1 MNLKPSD
8 WTFGGITPQE
18 LLDEAKKAKESA
30 YAPYSGFPVGAAVL
44 ANDGRVFRGSNVE
57 NGSYG
62 LTLCAERS
70 AVSAMIA
77 AGERHPE
84 AVAIAG
90 ASGEPCFPCGACRQV
105 LAEFNPEMTVVL
117 ENGKDSISIF
127 SLKDL
132 LPMSFS
138 LEKVSIDKPE

>member
-1 MNLKPSD
+1 MSLKLSN
-8 WTFGGITPQE
+8 WTFEGITPEE
-18 LLDEAKKAKESA
+18 LLDEAKEAKASA
-30 YAPYSGFPVGAAVL
+30 YAPYSGFPVGAAII
-44 ANDGRVFRGSNVE
+44 ADDGSVFRGSNVE

-77 AGERHPE
+77 AGGRHPE
-84 AVAIAG
+84 AVAISG
-90 ASGEPCFPCGACRQV
+90 ASGKPCPPCGACRQV

-117 ENGKDSISIF
+117 ENGKGSFSIF

-138 LEKVSIDKPE
+138 LEKTSIDKSE

>member
-1 MNLKPSD
+1 MNLRTSD
-8 WTFGGITPQE
+8 WTFGGITPEE
-18 LLDEAKKAKESA
+18 LLGEAKEAKGSA
-30 YAPYSGFPVGAAVL
+30 YAPYSGFSVGAAIL
-44 ANDGRVFRGSNVE
+44 ADDGRVFRGSNVE

-77 AGERHPE
+77 AGGRCPE
-84 AVAIAG
+84 AVAI
-90 ASGEPCFPCGACRQV
+90 SGDSGKPCPPCGACRQV

-117 ENGKDSISIF
+117 ENGKGSFLVF

-138 LEKVSIDKPE
+138 LEKTSIDKSE